1 MTRVLV
7 IDDSALIREL
17 LSKLIGAAPGFE
29 VVGTAPD
36 PIIAWDKIKALR
48 PDILTLDVEMPRMDG
63 LTFLEGLMHHHPMPV
78 LMVSSL
84 TERGCATT
92 LRALE
97 LGAID
102 FMTKPALDLARGLDE
117 LTDELIGK
125 LTATAAARVRGRR
138 RSASHPPQPPRPLAR
153 ATHKVIA
160 LGASTGGTEAL
171 RSVLTMLPAD
181 APGTVVVQHMPERF
195 TRSFADRLDSLC
207 KMRVKEA
214 EDGDPVLPGH
224 VLIAPGDRHM
234 RVVRSGAAYRVE
246 VFTAERVNRFRP
258 SVDLLFQACA
268 RQLGGN
274 AIGALLTGMGADGAR
289 GLLEMRQAGA
299 HTVAQDEA
307 TSVVY
312 GMPRAAFELGA
323 AAEVLPLDDIAAALL
338 AHA

>member
-17 LSKLIGAAPGFE
+17 LTRLINAAPGFE

-36 PIIAWDKIKALR
+36 PIIAWDKIKLLR
-48 PDILTLDVEMPRMDG
+48 PDVLTLDVEMPRMDG
-63 LTFLEGLMHHHPMPV
+63 LTFLEGLMHHHPMAV

-84 TERGCATT
+84 TERGCDTT

-102 FMTKPALDLARGLDE
+102 FVTKPALDLARGLDE
-117 LTDELIGK
+117 LADELAAK

-138 RSASHPPQPPRPLAR
+138 TRPPPRAQARPLAR

-160 LGASTGGTEAL
+160 IGASTGGTEAL

-181 APGTVVVQHMPERF
+181 APGTVVVQHMPEHF
-195 TRSFADRLDSLC
+195 TRSFADRLDTLC
-207 KMRVKEA
+207 KVRVKEA

-258 SVDLLFQACA
+258 SVDLLFHACA

-274 AIGALLTGMGADGAR
+274 AIGALLTGMGEDGAR
-289 GLLEMRQAGA
+289 GLLEMRRAGA

-312 GMPRAAFELGA
+312 GMPRAAVELGA
-323 AAEVLPLDDIAAALL
+323 VAEVLPLDDIAAALL